1 MVQLTVATDIDD
13 ASIRKSANE
22 IQRRF
27 DRIGQDVGDDFMSAF
42 ATGARTGSAKVEKAM
57 DAARDATGKLRAEQA
72 KLDDLL
78 ARGDAP
84 RSRVIAQSE
93 RAAKAKRDE
102 ERAVRQAASA
112 YEDYT
117 QQGLR
122 GAVAGAGASGQDL
135 ANEFVGGFAGASA
148 LTRLGASA
156 GPIGLAL
163 AGVATLGVIAGKSLA
178 SAILEGLDTIQIRD
192 QFQARLGIDEAS
204 MAQYATAAGRAYAG
218 NFGASVQDNLATA
231 TAATRA
237 GLIDPGATDAQIQS
251 IIEQLQGLGAVT
263 DSTAEE
269 LSRSI
274 TTLLRTGLAGN
285 VSEASDIITS
295 GFQSG
300 LDVSGDWLD
309 TINEYSTQFRKFGL
323 DADEVLTLL
332 KQGLEGGARDTDKVA
347 DSLKE
352 FGIRAVDGSKS
363 TKEGFEAL
371 GFSAEDMSR
380 RFAEGGDSAKI
391 ALDAVFDA
399 IKRIDDPLQQS
410 LIWQRLF
417 GTQFEDLGDAVNQFD
432 LDPVKNEFDDLQ
444 GTSDRATKT
453 ATDNFKSDW
462 EEATR
467 TVGQFFSDLKTDIA
481 EWFTDLPVIRDI
493 PQFITDMFS
502 TDGYAPDPQ
511 NTPPVNDPNATGGLL
526 LPPQFRADAP
536 APAAPPAAAD
546 ARPQRPNDPFL
557 GALWD
562 AQYGNATPQPG
573 NNAPVPGTPI
583 PIDPNADTGGKDD
596 KPSFD
601 PSQWALDSVPLGS
614 FPGEEGVT
622 AGAPIVPGALV
633 GNDIPTGP
641 GGYVVDPQ
649 KVFDAETSRLNAQ
662 TSLQNARYRY
672 LEVMA
677 DADAT
682 EQDRYNARAAL
693 VSQGRSLQSA
703 EARLAEAQRGTWKK
717 MEGAAKEFTTGMD
730 ALGAA
735 IDADFGLGEGLSGFV
750 ENLIKTVGNLA
761 AAPMLAQLNA
771 ISQASPIQGGYGL
784 FGQFG
789 AQNIAAGKSPLGF
802 GSSGYAYGASALGPA
817 ALRPGGGGPLSVGQ
831 IDQIAAQFG
840 LTKSSGNRP
849 GDDGYHGQ
857 GLAGDYSGS
866 PQAMRAF
873 ADYLSTNYG
882 GSLLE
887 LIHDSPG
894 FASNIKNGK
903 GVGAFGDF
911 YTRAQ
916 AGRHDDHVHV
926 AADGRLGGGGSSAG
940 PVPVNV
946 VNGSTMLSGFNWDAV
961 AAKESGGNWANAD
974 TGRNGHYGGLQ
985 FSPSTWN
992 AFGGQEFAPL
1002 PHLATREQQMAV
1014 ADRTA
1019 FTGYNGTP
1027 PQGLGAWEVIT
1038 NGSTAADGI
1047 TVNSQP
1053 PAFGGG
1059 APVGA
1064 PVGAAPMG
1072 FGGGTLPFM
1081 GAGAPQAAPFAA
1093 GSVIAGQSPAGP
1105 PGAQGGGF
1113 SGVTGGLTGAALS
1126 AGAAGLDLLAPGAGQ
1141 AAQTGIQLA
1150 NRTIGFLG
1158 QLGGIAASGVLE
1170 TLSVGGGNPLADP
1183 LKSLPGRVLAGI
1195 AGARPALPNTSGQAQ
1210 QQAQQQAGAGAPGQ
1224 PAPGGGPLVHI
1235 DQVNQAPNQTP
1246 DSVANSVAN
1255 QFKSAEISQG
1265 FKGR

>member
-1 MVQLTVATDIDD
+1 MVQMTVATELDD
-13 ASIRKSANE
+13 ASLRRTAND
-22 IQRRF
+22 IQRQF
-27 DRIGQDVGDDFMSAF
+27 DRIGQDVGGDFMSAF
-42 ATGARTGSAKVEKAM
+42 ASGARTNSAKVEKAF

-72 KLDDLL
+72 KLDDLM
-78 ARGDAP
+78 ARGDTP
-84 RSRVIAQSE
+84 RAKLIQQAE
-93 RAAKAKRDE
+93 RAAKARRDE
-102 ERAVRQAASA
+102 ERAIRQAASA
-112 YEDYT
+112 YEEYT

-122 GAVAGAGASGQDL
+122 GAISNAGQSGQEM
-135 ANEFVGGFAGASA
+135 ANEFVGGFAGSSA
-148 LTRLGASA
+148 LLRLGAAA
-156 GPIGLAL
+156 GPIGIAL
-163 AGVATLGVIAGKSLA
+163 AGVGLLGVAAGRKLAEGIAD
-178 SAILEGLDTIQIRD
+178 GLDSIALRD
-192 QFQARLGIDEAS
+192 QFQARLGIDDAS
-204 MAQYATAAGRAYAG
+204 MSQYASAAGRAYAS
-218 NFGASVQDNLATA
+218 NFGASVEDNLAAA

-237 GLIDPGATDAQIQS
+237 GLIDPNATDAEIQTV
-251 IIEQLQGLGAVT
+251 IQKLQGLSATT
-263 DSTAEE
+263 DATTEQ

-274 TTLLRTGLAGN
+274 TTLLRTGLAQN
-285 VSEASDIITS
+285 VSDAADIITA

-309 TINEYSTQFRKFGL
+309 TIDEYSTQFRKFGL

-332 KQGLEGGARDTDKVA
+332 KQGFEGGARDTDKVA

-352 FGIRAVDGSKS
+352 FSIRAVDGSKS
-363 TKEGFEAL
+363 TQEGFEAL
-371 GFSAEDMSR
+371 GFSAEDMAN
-380 RFAEGGDSAKI
+380 RFAQGGDAAKI
-391 ALDAVFDA
+391 ALAAVLD
-399 IKRIDDPLQQS
+399 RIREIHDPLQQA

-417 GTQFEDLGDAVNQFD
+417 GTQFEDMGDAINHLD
-432 LDPVKNEFDDLQ
+432 LDPAKNEFVDLQ

-481 EWFTDLPVIRDI
+481 EWFSDLPVVRDI
-493 PQFITDMFS
+493 PQFITDVFS
-502 TDGYAPDPQ
+502 PNNGYMPDPQ
-511 NTPPVNDPNATGGLL
+511 NTAPVNDPDATGNML
-526 LPPQFRADAP
+526 LPPGFRVDAP
-536 APAAPPAAAD
+536 PPGQPGQPGQAGPSND
-546 ARPQRPNDPFL
+546 VPKRPNDPLL

-562 AQYGNATPQPG
+562 AQFGNAAPNP
-573 NNAPVPGTPI
+573 NADAPVAGDPK
-583 PIDPNADTGGKDD
+583 PIDPTPDGGSGGKD

-601 PSQWALDSVPLGS
+601 PSQWSLDSIPLGS

-622 AGAPIVPGALV
+622 AGAPLVPGSLV
-633 GNDIPTGP
+633 GSNMPTGP
-641 GGYVVDPQ
+641 GYYEVDPQ

-682 EQDRYNARAAL
+682 EQDKYNARAAL
-693 VSQGRSLQSA
+693 ISQGRALQSA
-703 EARLAEAQRGTWKK
+703 EMRLLEAQQGTWKK
-717 MEGAAKEFTTGMD
+717 MEGAAKEFATGMD
-730 ALGAA
+730 SLGAA
-735 IDADFGLGEGLSGFV
+735 LDDDFGLGEGLSGFV

-771 ISQASPIQGGYGL
+771 ISQASPIQGGHGL
-784 FGQFG
+784 FGMFG

-802 GSSGYAYGASALGPA
+802 GTSSYAYGASALGPA
-817 ALRPGGGGPLSVGQ
+817 AMRPGGGPLTISQ

-840 LTKSSGNRP
+840 LTKSSGDRP

-873 ADYLSTNYG
+873 ADYMASYYG

-903 GVGAFGDF
+903 GVGKFGDF
-911 YTRAQ
+911 YTLGQ
-916 AGRHDDHVHV
+916 AGRHDDHVHI
-926 AADGRLGGGGSSAG
+926 AADGRLSGGSGSG

-946 VNGSTMLSGFNWDAV
+946 VNGSTLLSGFNWDAV
-961 AAKESGGNWANAD
+961 AAKESGGDWANAD

-992 AFGGQEFAPL
+992 AYGGQEFAPM

-1019 FTGYNGTP
+1019 FYGYNGTP

-1038 NGSTAADGI
+1038 NGSTAPAGI
-1047 TVNSQP
+1047 TVNSRP

-1059 APVGA
+1059 GA
-1064 PVGAAPMG
+1064 
-1072 FGGGTLPFM
+1072 LPFM
-1081 GAGAPQAAPFAA
+1081 GAGAPQAAPFAS
-1093 GSVIAGQSPAGP
+1093 GSVIAGQQPTGA
-1105 PGAQGGGF
+1105 PGAQGGGV

-1126 AGAAGLDLLAPGAGQ
+1126 AGAAGLDMLAPGAGQ

-1150 NRTIGFLG
+1150 NRSIGYLA

-1170 TLSVGGGNPLADP
+1170 TLSFGGSNPNADP
-1183 LKSLPGRVLAGI
+1183 FKTLPGRVLAGI
-1195 AGARPALPNTSGQAQ
+1195 AGARPAIPNTAGQGQ
-1210 QQAQQQAGAGAPGQ
+1210 QQAQQQANANDPNQ
-1224 PAPGGGPLVHI
+1224 HNPGGPPGPLVNIEAVH
-1235 DQVNQAPNQTP
+1235 QAPNQTP

-1265 FKGR
+1265 FRGR